1 MCHTADCGL
10 ALILVLMLAASTSSA
25 AEIDLSRAV
34 VVAVSPGTV
43 SAKAA
48 AMVSDEIEK
57 RTRLTLEIVS
67 AIPGGERPVIA
78 IGTAR
83 DLAKKGLNP
92 PSGLEVPQK
101 PDGYALWVEGGRR
114 RGATICVAGC
124 DNRGALFG
132 AGRLLRLLEMGR
144 DKLALDGGVKLA
156 TAPQIPLRGHQFGYR
171 PKTNS
176 YDGWTLAMWEQ
187 YYRDMVVFG
196 MNAIELIPPRSDDA
210 DDSPHFP
217 KPPMEMMISMSRLAD
232 QYGLDVWIWYPA
244 IDRDYTDAATVQ
256 AALKEREEV
265 FKKLPRVDAVFVPGG
280 DPGNTRPD
288 ILLAF
293 TEKTKR
299 VLNRYHPKAQIWVSP
314 QGFDYPGRNRDGW
327 LKMFIDILQRQRP
340 KWLDGVVFGPQVEM
354 SLPELRKAVPARYP
368 IRRYPD
374 ITHSMSCQY
383 PVTGWDPA
391 FRATEGREPINPRPM
406 SYAMIFTD
414 LQPYSY
420 GYITYSEGCN
430 DDVNKVVWSSLGWD
444 PGANVADILKE
455 YSRYFIGPGFE
466 ERFAQG
472 LFGLE
477 EDWEGPLLENQA
489 VEKTLGIFQA
499 MEQEATPQ
507 DRLNWRFQQGL
518 YRAYYDAYIQRRL
531 IHETAL
537 EQRALEDL
545 KTAAQ
550 VGAVA
555 ALDKAEA
562 TLDQAPADP
571 VANNLRAR
579 VFEMAEALFQSIR
592 MQLSVERYEAIAV
605 DRGANLD
612 QIDKPLTRAPWLRE
626 EFARIRNLGS
636 EQQRLEAI
644 SKIAD

>member
-1 MCHTADCGL
+1 MYHTADCGL
-10 ALILVLMLAASTSSA
+10 ALILILMLAVSTSSA
-25 AEIDLSRAV
+25 AEIDLSRAA

-43 SAKAA
+43 PAKAA

-67 AIPGGERPVIA
+67 AIPGGERPLIA

-83 DLAKKGLNP
+83 DLASKGLNP
-92 PSGLEVPQK
+92 PSGLEVPQR

-114 RGATICVAGC
+114 RSATICVAGY

-144 DKLALDGGVKLA
+144 DKLALDEGVKLA
-156 TAPQIPLRGHQFGYR
+156 TAPHTPLRGHQFGYR

-210 DDSPHFP
+210 SDSPHFP
-217 KPPMEMMISMSRLAD
+217 KPQMEMMISMSRLAD
-232 QYGLDVWIWYPA
+232 EYGLDVWIWYPA
-244 IDRDYTDAATVQ
+244 IDGDYTDAATVQ
-256 AALKEREEV
+256 AALNDREEV
-265 FKKLPRVDAVFVPGG
+265 FEKLPRVDAVFVPGG
-280 DPGNTRPD
+280 DPGDTRPD
-288 ILLAF
+288 ILLVLM
-293 TEKTKR
+293 EKTKQ
-299 VLNRYHPKAQIWVSP
+299 VLNRYHPEAQIWVSP
-314 QGFDYPGRNRDGW
+314 QGFDRPGRDRVGW
-327 LKMFIDILQRQRP
+327 LKMFIDILQTQQP
-340 KWLDGVVFGPQVEM
+340 EWLDGVVFGPQVEM

-383 PVTGWDPA
+383 PVPGWDPA
-391 FRATEGREPINPRPM
+391 FRRTEGREPINPRPM
-406 SYAMIFTD
+406 GYAKIFRD

-430 DDVNKVVWSSLGWD
+430 DDVNKVVWSCLGWD
-444 PGANVADILKE
+444 PAMSVADILRE
-455 YSRYFIGPGFE
+455 YSRYFISPRFE
-466 ERFAQG
+466 DRFAQG
-472 LFGLE
+472 LLGLE

-489 VEKTLGIFQA
+489 VGKTLGVFQA
-499 MEQEATPQ
+499 MEREATPQ
-507 DRLNWRFQQGL
+507 ERLNWRFQQGL

-531 IHETAL
+531 VRETNV
-537 EQRALEDL
+537 ERRALEDL
-545 KTAAQ
+545 KSAPQ
-550 VGAVA
+550 VGADA

-562 TLDQAPADP
+562 TLDQASADP
-571 VANNLRAR
+571 VATYWRAR

-592 MQLSVERYEAIAV
+592 MQLSVERYKAIHV
-605 DRGANLD
+605 SRGANLD
-612 QIDKPLTRAPWLRE
+612 AIDTPFTRASWLRE
-626 EFARIRNLGS
+626 EFDRIRGLGS

-644 SKIAD
+644 AKIAD

>member
-1 MCHTADCGL
+1 MCHTAGCGL
-10 ALILVLMLAASTSSA
+10 ALILILMLAVSASSA
-25 AEIDLSRAV
+25 AEIDLSRAI

-43 SAKAA
+43 PAKAA
-48 AMVSDEIEK
+48 AMVVDAVEK
-57 RTRLTLEIVS
+57 RTRITLEIVS
-67 AIPGGERPVIA
+67 TIPRGARPVIA
-78 IGTAR
+78 IGTAG
-83 DLAKKGLNP
+83 DLAKRGLKP
-92 PSGLEVPQK
+92 PSGLKVPRN
-101 PDGYALWVEGGRR
+101 PDGYALWVAGGRR
-114 RGATICVAGC
+114 PAATICVAGY
-124 DNRGALFG
+124 DKRGALFG
-132 AGRLLRLLEMGR
+132 AGRLLRLLEMSR
-144 DKLALDGGVKLA
+144 DKLALDGGVKVA

-210 DDSPHFP
+210 DDSPLFP
-217 KPPMEMMISMSRLAD
+217 KPQMEMMILMSRLAD

-256 AALKEREEV
+256 TALKEREEV

-374 ITHSMSCQY
+374 ITHCMSCQY
-383 PVTGWDPA
+383 PVMGWDLA

-406 SYAMIFTD
+406 TYATIFRT

-444 PGANVADILKE
+444 PAMNVADILKE
-455 YSRYFIGPGFE
+455 YSRYFIGPRFE

-472 LFGLE
+472 LLGLE
-477 EDWEGPLLENQA
+477 EDWQGPLLENQA

-499 MEQEATPQ
+499 MEREATPQ

-531 IHETAL
+531 IRETDL
-537 EQRALEDL
+537 VRRALEDL
-545 KTAAQ
+545 KTAGQ

-562 TLDQAPADP
+562 TLDQASADP
-571 VANNLRAR
+571 VAINLRAR

-592 MQLSVERYEAIAV
+592 MQLSVERYKAIDV
-605 DRGANLD
+605 SRGANLD
-612 QIDKPLTRAPWLRE
+612 QIDKPLTRAPRLRD
-626 EFARIRNLGS
+626 EFARIRSLGS
-636 EQQRLEAI
+636 EPQRLEAI
-644 SKIAD
+644 AKIVD

>member
-1 MCHTADCGL
+1 MCHAAGCTL
-10 ALILVLMLAASTSSA
+10 ALVLILMVAVPASSA
-25 AEIDLSRAV
+25 AEIDLSRAA

-43 SAKAA
+43 AAKAA
-48 AMVSDEIEK
+48 AMVVNEVEK
-57 RTRLTLEIVS
+57 RTRITLEITA

-92 PSGLEVPQK
+92 PSGLDVPQQA
-101 PDGYALWVEGGRR
+101 DGYALWVDGGRR
-114 RGATICVAGC
+114 PGATICVAGY
-124 DNRGALFG
+124 DKRGALFG
-132 AGRLLRLLEMGR
+132 AGRLLRLLEMAR

-156 TAPQIPLRGHQFGYR
+156 TAPQIPLRGHQLGYR
-171 PKTNS
+171 PKTNT

-187 YYRDMVVFG
+187 YYRDMAVFG

-210 DDSPHFP
+210 ADSPHFP
-217 KPPMEMMISMSRLAD
+217 KPPMETMAAMSRLAD

-280 DPGNTRPD
+280 DPGDTRPD
-288 ILLAF
+288 ILLALM
-293 TEKTKR
+293 EKTKQ

-314 QGFDYPGRNRDGW
+314 QGFDRPGRDRVGW
-327 LKMFIDILQRQRP
+327 LKMFIDILQTQQP

-374 ITHSMSCQY
+374 ITHCMSCQY
-383 PVTGWDPA
+383 PVPGWDPA

-406 SYAMIFTD
+406 GYARVFTY

-420 GYITYSEGCN
+420 GFITYSEGCN

-444 PGANVADILKE
+444 PAAKVEDILKE
-455 YSRYFIGPGFE
+455 YSRYFIGPRFE

-472 LFGLE
+472 LLGLE

-489 VEKTLGIFQA
+489 VERTLRIFQA
-499 MEQEATPQ
+499 MERDATPQ

-537 EQRALEDL
+537 ERRALEDL
-545 KTAAQ
+545 KTASQ
-550 VGAVA
+550 VGALA
-555 ALDKAEA
+555 AMDKAEETLNQALTDSVA
-562 TLDQAPADP
+562 TD
-571 VANNLRAR
+571 LRAR

-592 MQLSVERYEAIAV
+592 MQLSVERYQAIAV

-626 EFARIRNLGS
+626 EFARIRGLGS
-636 EQQRLEAI
+636 EQQRLQAI
-644 SKIAD
+644 AKITD